1 MNTALQELEYEYKE
15 ASKNR
20 ANAEILFDIAVKFG
34 RELERQ
40 KIDSYRAEYWI
51 RLDELLIKSEKKQ
64 EVLKSINNFI
74 LKVVRGLIREQIK
87 TKHYWTLDVSRQQY
101 EYNKISEELYK
112 KYLIE
117 FVNAEKS
124 EDATDFNIYFRFT
137 DDLAELLAEY
147 EIGNSIEIIMTNN
160 SGDDEVTIHSEL
172 ELNKLYDCYT
182 NIGMDRDW
190 DKQKCEDFL
199 VKLTAPYNFMLLSG
213 DVK

>member
-1 MNTALQELEYEYKE
+1 MSDKLQELEYEYKE

-20 ANAEILFDIAVKFG
+20 ADAETLFDIAVKFG

-101 EYNKISEELYK
+101 EHNKISEELYK

-117 FVNAEKS
+117 FVNVEKS

-147 EIGNSIEIIMTNN
+147 EVGNSIEIIMTNN

-182 NIGMDRDW
+182 HIGMDRDW

-199 VKLTAPYNFMLLSG
+199 VKLTAPYNFMMISG

>member
-199 VKLTAPYNFMLLSG
+199 VKLTAPYNFMMISG

>member
-1 MNTALQELEYEYKE
+1 MNTALEELEYEYKE

-20 ANAEILFDIAVKFG
+20 ANAETLFDIAVKFG

-51 RLDELLIKSEKKQ
+51 RLDELIIKSENKQ
-64 EVLKSINNFI
+64 EVLNNINNFI
-74 LKVVRGLIREQIK
+74 LKVVKWLIREQIK

-101 EYNKISEELYK
+101 ERNKISEKLYK
-112 KYLIE
+112 KYFIE
-117 FVNAEKS
+117 FVNVEKS

-147 EIGNSIEIIMTNN
+147 EVGNSIEIKMTNN
-160 SGDDEVTIHSEL
+160 SGDNEVTIYSEL
-172 ELNKLYDCYT
+172 EINMLYDCYT
-182 NIGMDRDW
+182 DIGMDRDW

-199 VKLTAPYNFMLLSG
+199 VKLTAPYNFMIISG

>member
-1 MNTALQELEYEYKE
+1 MSDKLQELEYEYKE

-20 ANAEILFDIAVKFG
+20 ADAETLFDIAVKFG

-51 RLDELLIKSEKKQ
+51 WLDELLIKSESKQ
-64 EVLKSINNFI
+64 EVLNNINNFI
-74 LKVVRGLIREQIK
+74 LKVVKGLIREQIK
-87 TKHYWTLDVSRQQY
+87 TKHYWILDVSRQHY
-101 EYNKISEELYK
+101 EHNKISEELYK

-117 FVNAEKS
+117 FVNVEKS

-137 DDLAELLAEY
+137 DELAELLAEY

-199 VKLTAPYNFMLLSG
+199 VKLTAPYNFMLISG

>member
-1 MNTALQELEYEYKE
+1 MSDKLQELEYEYKE

-20 ANAEILFDIAVKFG
+20 ADAETLFDIAVKFG

-51 RLDELLIKSEKKQ
+51 KLDELLIKSENKQ
-64 EVLKSINNFI
+64 VVLNSINNFI
-74 LKVVRGLIREQIK
+74 LKVVKGLIREQIK
-87 TKHYWTLDVSRQQY
+87 TKHYWTLDVSTQQY
-101 EYNKISEELYK
+101 EHNNISEELYK

-117 FVNAEKS
+117 FVNVEKS

-160 SGDDEVTIHSEL
+160 SGDDEVTIHTEQEL
-172 ELNKLYDCYT
+172 SKLYDCYT
-182 NIGMDRDW
+182 HIGMDKDW

-199 VKLTAPYNFMLLSG
+199 VKLTAPYNFMVISG